1 MDGKETHEDGLS
13 ALRLRELLRD
23 GGSLT
28 LGKDAASRL
37 ASGELGKEYPD
48 IQWMYDCAMEEGNS
62 TGSVA
67 RDGPRRTGCVKFSNA
82 GTCTVGIVCE
92 VRFRLQEGFPGLCE
106 STLYPEDVVGREGAE
121 LYSVVLS
128 YDAYHDEE
136 DDE

>member
-1 MDGKETHEDGLS
+1 MDGKETHDDGLS

-37 ASGELGKEYPD
+37 ASGEFGKEYPD

-62 TGSVA
+62 TGSIVL
-67 RDGPRRTGCVKFSNA
+67 DGFRRPEGVVFSNA

-92 VRFRLQEGFPGLCE
+92 VRFRIFGRFPDKRP
-106 STLYPEDVVGREGAE
+106 LYPEDIAGREGAE
-121 LYSVVLS
+121 LRSVELS
-128 YDAYHDEE
+128 YDACYDEE
-136 DDE
+136 EDE

>member
-1 MDGKETHEDGLS
+1 MDGKETHKDGLS

-62 TGSVA
+62 KGNIVL
-67 RDGPRRTGCVKFSNA
+67 DGFRLPGGVMFSNA

-92 VRFRLQEGFPGLCE
+92 VQFRIFGRFPDKRP
-106 STLYPEDVVGREGAE
+106 LYPEDVVGMRGAE
-121 LYSVVLS
+121 LRSVELS
-128 YDAYHDEE
+128 YDGYHDEE
-136 DDE
+136 ERDE